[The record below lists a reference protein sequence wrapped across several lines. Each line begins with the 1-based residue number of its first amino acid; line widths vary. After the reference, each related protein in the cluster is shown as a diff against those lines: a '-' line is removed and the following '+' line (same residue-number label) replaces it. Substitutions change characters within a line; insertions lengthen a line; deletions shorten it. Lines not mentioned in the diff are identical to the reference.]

1 MPDFGSEPPPRFVVM
16 ANVQKN
22 LNILTYFELRQA
34 GYYITNLLLERQ
46 RLMDQ
51 GARELAK
58 ANRGQAHHEG

>member
-22 LNILTYFELRQA
+22 LNILTDFEVRLVS
-34 GYYITNLLLERQ
+34 YYINNLLLERQ

-51 GARELAK
+51 EARELAK